1 MLSGIQNSF
10 AIESRLPV
18 RTNSASGNYAPP
30 QNKKAPGP
38 ASSTQAQ
45 ASLNLSRVAFDKSSA
60 IANSK
65 TTLTV
70 SVKNVGNATAGP
82 FYAVIS
88 LKNRKVGQLDWP
100 SLRRGTT
107 ETRKMRIQLPRNS
120 GNTCYSVKIESRKLG
135 MAIRKKNE
143 SACINVTNKAP
154 MPAFNSR
161 TSGVGTKKTSPTNQR
176 SKFGSNKSVGRP
188 PALRTPGFLSKG
200 QPTRLRIIG
209 YKVEMPG
216 KLSVK
221 LEFQRLGS
229 IGRPQI
235 LTSVKSPYRGSGV
248 VKTISGG
255 SRKSIA
261 NLAVTVQCPQQLKA
275 KPDLTIAYAY
285 RLNTIKPGQGGIT
298 TQVSDKVSHT
308 IPLHKICGTN
318 LTTLKPVTTDI
329 VMADP
334 DTTLPTG
341 NASAYLKILSQE
353 FPGVGKI
360 KTLLEYRKL
369 APTDRGS
376 VRAQVQ
382 APHTGG
388 GSEPL
393 NSDSLKGRIYV
404 VANAQCPSLGAQLNN
419 QSVTIQYEIQ
429 LRSRRYKKGLK
440 LTPWFGKVQH
450 ALPYRDVCGRK
461 AIPNDLAVASDNA
474 GQEPAAPTYDNAG
487 QKLAAPTST
496 YALTVT
502 GNKFQG
508 EGEMTVS
515 LRYNKNT
522 RNTAIKI
529 EALPGQPFGGET
541 TAAVIS
547 SKKAPKHIA
556 GTTELRVKVN
566 CNGKTDDA
574 QDVLVKYQLRPLLYS
589 ILGNTRYGESRVT
602 AQQQIPFSKICY
614 AQSRRP
620 AKTVTTD
627 IVMADP
633 DTTLPT
639 GNASAYLK
647 ILSQEF
653 PGVGKI
659 KTLLEYRKLAPTDRG
674 SVRAQVQA
682 PHTGGGS
689 EPLNSDSLKG
699 RIYVVAN
706 AQCPSLGAQLNNQSV
721 TIQYEIQLR
730 SRRYKKGLKL
740 TPWFGKVQH
749 ALPYRDVCGRKAI
762 PNDLAVASDNAGQE
776 PAAPTYDNAG
786 QKLAAPTSTYALTVT
801 GNKFQGEG
809 EMTVSLR
816 YNKNT
821 RNTAIKIEA
830 LPGQPFGGET
840 TAAVISSKKAP
851 KHIAG
856 TTELRVK
863 VNCNGKTDDAQ
874 DVLVKYQLRPLL
886 YSILGNTR
894 YGESR
899 VTAQQQIPFSKICYA
914 Q

>member
-18 RTNSASGNYAPP
+18 RTNAASGNYAPP
-30 QNKKAPGP
+30 QNKKAPAP
-38 ASSTQAQ
+38 ATSTQAQ
-45 ASLNLSRVAFDKSSA
+45 ASLSLSRVAFDKSSA

-65 TTLTV
+65 TTLAV

-82 FYAVIS
+82 FYVVIS

-135 MAIRKKNE
+135 AAIRRKNE
-143 SACINVTNKAP
+143 SACINVTNKVP

-161 TSGVGTKKTSPTNQR
+161 TSGVGTKTMDGSGQKETTYRGPKKTSPTNQR
-176 SKFGSNKSVGRP
+176 RIFGSNKSVGRP
-188 PALRTPGFLSKG
+188 PALRTPGFLSNG
-200 QPTRLRIIG
+200 QPAKLRIIG

-221 LEFQRLGS
+221 LEYQRLGS
-229 IGRPQI
+229 SGRPQI

-261 NLAVTVQCPQQLKA
+261 ALAVTVQCPQQLKA
-275 KPDLTIAYAY
+275 KPDITIAYAY

-298 TQVSDKVSHT
+298 TQASGKVSHT
-308 IPLHKICGTN
+308 IPLNKVCGTN
-318 LTTLKPVTTDI
+318 LTILKTATTDI

-360 KTLLEYRKL
+360 KTLLEYRKTLLEYRKL

-440 LTPWFGKVQH
+440 FTPWFGKVQH

-461 AIPNDLAVASDNA
+461 AIANNLAVASDNA

-529 EALPGQPFGGET
+529 EALPGQPFGGEA

-547 SKKAPKHIA
+547 SKRAPKHIV

-614 AQSRRP
+614 AQ
-620 AKTVTTD
+620 
-627 IVMADP
+627 
-633 DTTLPT
+633 
-639 GNASAYLK
+639 
-647 ILSQEF
+647 
-653 PGVGKI
+653 
-659 KTLLEYRKLAPTDRG
+659 
-674 SVRAQVQA
+674 
-682 PHTGGGS
+682 
-689 EPLNSDSLKG
+689 
-699 RIYVVAN
+699 
-706 AQCPSLGAQLNNQSV
+706 
-721 TIQYEIQLR
+721 
-730 SRRYKKGLKL
+730 
-740 TPWFGKVQH
+740 
-749 ALPYRDVCGRKAI
+749 
-762 PNDLAVASDNAGQE
+762 
-776 PAAPTYDNAG
+776 
-786 QKLAAPTSTYALTVT
+786 
-801 GNKFQGEG
+801 
-809 EMTVSLR
+809 
-816 YNKNT
+816 
-821 RNTAIKIEA
+821 
-830 LPGQPFGGET
+830 
-840 TAAVISSKKAP
+840 
-851 KHIAG
+851 
-856 TTELRVK
+856 
-863 VNCNGKTDDAQ
+863 
-874 DVLVKYQLRPLL
+874 
-886 YSILGNTR
+886 
-894 YGESR
+894 
-899 VTAQQQIPFSKICYA
+899 
-914 Q
+914 